1 MSNGSRDIPL
11 NKISEN
17 IWEIPKAD
25 GMRVP
30 GRVYADE
37 ELIQKIQD
45 DKTLWQC
52 KNVAHL
58 PGIYKYAITL
68 PDGHQGYGF
77 PIGGVAATDFEEGVI
92 SPGGVGYDINCGVR
106 LLTTSIELKN
116 LRPKIKDLTE
126 ALFRN
131 IPSGL
136 GSSRQKFRLDKKELN
151 NLVTEGTPWLIEK
164 DMGWSQDAENCEENG
179 RMKDANPDKISERAK
194 QRGLSQVGTLGSGNH
209 FLELQ
214 RVDKIFDDKAA
225 KAFGLTHED
234 QVTIMIH
241 SGSRGFGHQICSDY
255 LKVME
260 RALNKYKI
268 NVPDKQ
274 LACTPG
280 QSKEGE
286 DYYQAMACAVN

>member
-77 PIGGVAATDFEEGVI
+77 PIGGV
-92 SPGGVGYDINCGVR
+92 
-106 LLTTSIELKN
+106 
-116 LRPKIKDLTE
+116 
-126 ALFRN
+126 
-131 IPSGL
+131 
-136 GSSRQKFRLDKKELN
+136 
-151 NLVTEGTPWLIEK
+151 
-164 DMGWSQDAENCEENG
+164 
-179 RMKDANPDKISERAK
+179 
-194 QRGLSQVGTLGSGNH
+194 
-209 FLELQ
+209 
-214 RVDKIFDDKAA
+214 
-225 KAFGLTHED
+225 
-234 QVTIMIH
+234 
-241 SGSRGFGHQICSDY
+241 
-255 LKVME
+255 
-260 RALNKYKI
+260 
-268 NVPDKQ
+268 
-274 LACTPG
+274 
-280 QSKEGE
+280 
-286 DYYQAMACAVN
+286 